1 MNFEIERIRLLFDV
15 EDLNPAVDQFANS
28 ESPQM
33 WRGNDVQFELG
44 FQYDSEILNMANYQ
58 TIKLIVKD
66 SANRRGLKLMEK
78 SISVADITPIFTQ
91 EQWDDKSQ
99 QHCTIAFTAAETKLD
114 LKGDDARDFWLI
126 IIGVTNTG
134 KRLTL
139 GNTIV
144 TINDDGD
151 DSSDVTPPL
160 GSSII
165 PPGATYDGSG
175 HYALAVTQNKWY
187 GYVKGT
193 NDTSVTNG
201 NQTLAADGNFAA
213 QTTAI
218 TLNGTPSALV
228 TASIRYP
235 VFLTMDESDARFQL
249 KQAPFSLSPNK
260 RYLRVFGVTDN
271 KEPIDQIV
279 DLQNQ

>member
-1 MNFEIERIRLLFDV
+1 MFDV
-15 EDLNPAVDQFANS
+15 ESLDPAVDRFANS

-44 FQYDSEILNMANYQ
+44 FQYDGDILNMANYQ

-66 SANRRGLKLMEK
+66 AANRRGLKLMEK
-78 SISVADITPIFTQ
+78 SISVAEITPVFTQ
-91 EQWDDKSQ
+91 EQWDDKSA
-99 QHCTIAFTAAETKLD
+99 QHGTIAFTAAETKLD
-114 LKGDDARDFWLI
+114 LKGDDAHDFWLI
-126 IIGVTNTG
+126 VIGTTNTG

-139 GNTIV
+139 GNTIL

-175 HYALAVTQNKWY
+175 HYSLAVTTNKWY
-187 GYVKGT
+187 GYVKGA

-201 NQTLAADGNFAA
+201 NQTLAVNGNFAA
-213 QTTAI
+213 QSTGI
-218 TLNGTPSALV
+218 TLNGTASALV

-235 VFLTMDESDARFQL
+235 VFLTLDELDARFQL
-249 KQAPFSLSPNK
+249 KQAPFVLSPNK
-260 RYLRVFGVTDN
+260 RYVRVLAVTDTG
-271 KEPIDQIV
+271 EPLDQID